1 MDAGQQTAL
10 LNVEPLDKT
19 YLFDATGVM
28 VYTDGSIAG
37 TAEATTFGDLKSR
50 QGDSVTYEVGWYK
63 TLDSGERIISK
74 PSVLGGILL
83 APSFVPNNDICAFG
97 GDSYLHALYFETG
110 TAYSQSVVGTTPDG
124 TKDKV
129 LDKVGL
135 GVGISSSLG
144 IHVGGEHGARGFI
157 QQSTGTINQIDLT
170 PALSIKS
177 GFVNWREVR

>member
-1 MDAGQQTAL
+1 
-10 LNVEPLDKT
+10 
-19 YLFDATGVM
+19 
-28 VYTDGSIAG
+28 
-37 TAEATTFGDLKSR
+37 
-50 QGDSVTYEVGWYK
+50 
-63 TLDSGERIISK
+63 
-74 PSVLGGILL
+74 
-83 APSFVPNNDICAFG
+83 VPNDDICAFG

-129 LDKVGL
+129 LDRVGL

-144 IHVGGEHGARGFI
+144 IHVGREHGARGFI
-157 QQSTGTINQIDLT
+157 QQSTGTINQIDLA